1 MVMPT
6 VSVGITTSM
15 DPHRLSW
22 HCQRFSD
29 LENTMLYR
37 LLQLRQSV
45 FVVEQGCIYADL
57 DDFDQDSDHLY
68 VLDATVPVAYARC
81 LPPGLVWEASS
92 IGRIMVNTSLR
103 RLKLGGELTRRAIAH
118 NFTQWPGHP
127 IRIGA
132 QAYLEQFYRQLGFT
146 SEQDH
151 YMEDGIL
158 HVHMNMEATGEQH

>member
-15 DPHRLSW
+15 DLHGLSW
-22 HCQRFSD
+22 HCQPFSG

-45 FVVEQGCIYADL
+45 FVVEQDCTYTDL
-57 DDFDQDSDHLY
+57 DDCDQDSDHLY
-68 VLDATVPVAYARC
+68 ALDTTGPVAYARC

-92 IGRIMVNTSLR
+92 IGRIVVKTSLR

-118 NFTQWPGHP
+118 NVRQWPGHP

-158 HVHMNMEATGEQH
+158 HVHMNMAAKGEKH